1 MADGLQL
8 VDELRVR
15 EEFRHRPER
24 QPAEVLIEP
33 GDDHARPAVGQLER
47 AGDDAVAEELRLVDP
62 DHVEAGGSVGQL
74 G

>member
-24 QPAEVLIEP
+24 QPAKVLASPATITRVPRSANSSTHETTP
-33 GDDHARPAVGQLER
+33 SPRNWASSIPTTSGPAAARR
-47 AGDDAVAEELRLVDP
+47 SCR
-62 DHVEAGGSVGQL
+62 
-74 G
+74 